1 MLIFAKDISQRDF
14 THSAEGQDSE
24 IKKYMDYQRCLFP
37 YTIIRGG
44 LDLAYKEV
52 DDILNYLDNGNQ
64 PPSDSNRQ
72 EYPSDIPGW
81 YQTRFTWT
89 ANFIKIE
96 DMHSLLV
103 VLIRAMD
110 SFRTNERMNTYHL
123 MVIYD
128 SVFNIVELY
137 NSLLKESP
145 EKARDIHLSQDEPVS
160 FDDFINNYCPHL
172 DWMIL
177 SQPDFGHARH
187 MERKQKIE
195 LAIQQKI
202 ADGEEPIKALKNT
215 SEQFNIDKSS
225 LQLLGRGKILQGF
238 FELEAIPL
246 NDTPYNFLYE
256 EVDSGTQF
264 GLMPRVDS
272 EFLINM
278 RHQKTPAQL
287 PPDTR

>member
-14 THSAEGQDSE
+14 IHSAEDQDPE

-37 YTIIRGG
+37 YTIVRGG

-145 EKARDIHLSQDEPVS
+145 EKARDIHLSQDEPVF

-215 SEQFNIDKSS
+215 SEQFNIDESS
-225 LQLLGRGKILQGF
+225 LQLLGRGKTLQRF
-238 FELEAIPL
+238 FELEAIPP
-246 NDTPYNFLYE
+246 NDTPYNFLNE

-264 GLMPRVDS
+264 GLMPLVDS

-278 RHQKTPAQL
+278 RHQKNSRTAPSEN
-287 PPDTR
+287 

>member
-14 THSAEGQDSE
+14 IHSAEDQDLE

-81 YQTRFTWT
+81 YQTRFPWT
-89 ANFIKIE
+89 ASFIKIE

-128 SVFNIVELY
+128 SVFNIIELY

-145 EKARDIHLSQDEPVS
+145 EKARDIHLSQDEPVF

-215 SEQFNIDKSS
+215 SEQFNIDESS
-225 LQLLGRGKILQGF
+225 LQLLGRGKTLQRF
-238 FELEAIPL
+238 FELEAIPP
-246 NDTPYNFLYE
+246 NDTPYNFLNE

-264 GLMPRVDS
+264 GLMPLVDS

-278 RHQKTPAQL
+278 RHQKNSRTAPFEN
-287 PPDTR
+287 

>member
-1 MLIFAKDISQRDF
+1 
-14 THSAEGQDSE
+14 
-24 IKKYMDYQRCLFP
+24 MDYQRCLFP

-81 YQTRFTWT
+81 YQTRFPWT
-89 ANFIKIE
+89 ASFIKIE

-103 VLIRAMD
+103 ILIQAMD

-128 SVFNIVELY
+128 SVFNIIELY

-145 EKARDIHLSQDEPVS
+145 EKARDIHLSQDEPVF

-215 SEQFNIDKSS
+215 SEQFNIDESS
-225 LQLLGRGKILQGF
+225 LQLLGRGKILQRF
-238 FELEAIPL
+238 FELEAIPP
-246 NDTPYNFLYE
+246 NDTPYNFLNE

-264 GLMPRVDS
+264 GLMPLVDS

-278 RHQKTPAQL
+278 RHQKNSRTAPSEN
-287 PPDTR
+287 

>member
-72 EYPSDIPGW
+72 EYPSDIPDW
-81 YQTRFTWT
+81 YQTRFPWT
-89 ANFIKIE
+89 ASFVKIE

-103 VLIRAMD
+103 VLIQAMD
-110 SFRTNERMNTYHL
+110 SFRTHERMNTYHL
-123 MVIYD
+123 MVVYD
-128 SVFNIVELY
+128 SVSNIVELY

-145 EKARDIHLSQDEPVS
+145 EKSRDIHLSQGEPVF
-160 FDDFINNYCPHL
+160 FDDFINNYWPHL

-177 SQPDFGHARH
+177 SQPDFEHAKH
-187 MERKQKIE
+187 LGRKQKIE
-195 LAIQQKI
+195 LAIQQRM
-202 ADGEEPIKALKNT
+202 ADGEEPIKALK
-215 SEQFNIDKSS
+215 SASKPFNIDKSS
-225 LQLLGRGKILQGF
+225 LHLLGREKILQKF
-238 FELEAIPL
+238 LKLETVSL
-246 NDTPYNFLYE
+246 NDTPYNSLNE
-256 EVDSGTQF
+256 EVDSGTKF
-264 GLMPRVDS
+264 GFMPRVES

-278 RHQKTPAQL
+278 RHQKNSRTAPSEH
-287 PPDTR
+287 

>member
-81 YQTRFTWT
+81 YQTRFPWT
-89 ANFIKIE
+89 ASFIKIE

-103 VLIRAMD
+103 ILIQAMD

-137 NSLLKESP
+137 NGLLKESP
-145 EKARDIHLSQDEPVS
+145 EKARDIHLSQDEPVF

-215 SEQFNIDKSS
+215 SEQFNIDESS
-225 LQLLGRGKILQGF
+225 LQLLGRGKILQRF
-238 FELEAIPL
+238 FELEAIPP
-246 NDTPYNFLYE
+246 NDTPYNFLNE

-264 GLMPRVDS
+264 GLMPLVDS

-278 RHQKTPAQL
+278 RHQKNSRTAPSEN
-287 PPDTR
+287 

>member
-14 THSAEGQDSE
+14 IHSAEDQDPE

-81 YQTRFTWT
+81 YQTRFPWT
-89 ANFIKIE
+89 ASFIKIE

-103 VLIRAMD
+103 ILIQAMD

-137 NSLLKESP
+137 NGLLKESP
-145 EKARDIHLSQDEPVS
+145 EKARDIHLSQDEPVF

-177 SQPDFGHARH
+177 SQPDFEHARH
-187 MERKQKIE
+187 LERKQKIE
-195 LAIQQKI
+195 LAIQQKM
-202 ADGEEPIKALKNT
+202 ADGEEPIKALK
-215 SEQFNIDKSS
+215 KY
-225 LQLLGRGKILQGF
+225 K
-238 FELEAIPL
+238 
-246 NDTPYNFLYE
+246 
-256 EVDSGTQF
+256 
-264 GLMPRVDS
+264 
-272 EFLINM
+272 
-278 RHQKTPAQL
+278 
-287 PPDTR
+287 

>member
-81 YQTRFTWT
+81 YQTRFPWT
-89 ANFIKIE
+89 ASFIKIE

-103 VLIRAMD
+103 ILIQAMD

-128 SVFNIVELY
+128 CVFNIVELY

-145 EKARDIHLSQDEPVS
+145 EKARDIHLSQDEPVF

-177 SQPDFGHARH
+177 SQPDFEHARH
-187 MERKQKIE
+187 LERKQKIE

-215 SEQFNIDKSS
+215 SEQFNIDESS
-225 LQLLGRGKILQGF
+225 LQLLGRGKILQRF

-278 RHQKTPAQL
+278 RHQKNSRTAPSEN
-287 PPDTR
+287 

>member
-14 THSAEGQDSE
+14 IHSAEDQDPE

-44 LDLAYKEV
+44 LDLAYKEA

-72 EYPSDIPGW
+72 EYPSDIPDW
-81 YQTRFTWT
+81 YQARFPWT
-89 ANFIKIE
+89 ASFVKIE
-96 DMHSLLV
+96 DMHCLLV
-103 VLIRAMD
+103 ILIQAMD
-110 SFRTNERMNTYHL
+110 SFRTHERMNTYHL
-123 MVIYD
+123 MVTYD
-128 SVFNIVELY
+128 SVSNIVELY

-145 EKARDIHLSQDEPVS
+145 EKARDIHLSQDEPVF

-177 SQPDFGHARH
+177 SQPDFEHARH
-187 MERKQKIE
+187 LERKQKIE
-195 LAIQQKI
+195 LAIQQKM
-202 ADGEEPIKALKNT
+202 ADGEEPINALKNMG
-215 SEQFNIDKSS
+215 EQFNIDKSS
-225 LQLLGRGKILQGF
+225 LQLLGRDKILQRF

-278 RHQKTPAQL
+278 RHQKNSRTA
-287 PPDTR
+287 PPEN